1 MLNRIS
7 KTVAYTT
14 QLVLQISNVNLGNY
28 IHVADYPNE
37 HNISYAEIR
46 SLLDLRISRAYASLR
61 GYDLSASTNSIFRTN
76 C

>member
-28 IHVADYPNE
+28 IHAADYPNE
-37 HNISYAEIR
+37 HNIRYAEI
-46 SLLDLRISRAYASLR
+46 LDFINIR
-61 GYDLSASTNSIFRTN
+61 DLFIFKKSIKPFN
-76 C
+76 